1 MAEPLYTRDILKLA
15 TSIPFEERLEIA
27 DGRAEK
33 RAPICGSQMACD
45 VCLDDN
51 QHITEIGLDISA
63 CALGQAS
70 AALMGQDII
79 GRSLP
84 ELKET
89 LQQLK
94 AYLAGEIEDI
104 TSWPSLMALSA
115 ARPHKGRHGAICLPF
130 ETVIAAFE
138 AAMVAKTEALPA

>member
-1 MAEPLYTRDILKLA
+1 MAETLYTRDIIKLA

-27 DGRAEK
+27 DGQAEK
-33 RAPICGSQMACD
+33 RAPICGSHMACD
-45 VCLDDN
+45 VCIDDK
-51 QHITEIGLDISA
+51 QHITKIGIEISA

-70 AALMGQDII
+70 AALMGQNII

-89 LQQLK
+89 LRELK
-94 AYLAGEIEDI
+94 AYLAGETEEI

-115 ARPHKGRHGAICLPF
+115 ARPHSGRHGAICLPF
-130 ETVIAAFE
+130 ETVIAALD
-138 AAMVAKTEALPA
+138 AAIVAKTEALPA